1 MRESRL
7 VHFGALIVAS
17 MVFSG
22 CVANQPAAAPQQEP
36 QKVVVTPDEEVVIP
50 PSGEPAKPA
59 PKPKAKPA
67 PKPVAAPAPS
77 QAQPTVADLAKAAP
91 TTDSLL
97 EHYQVKLSSNKV
109 SVAVGDTL
117 SLHVIVDAPQYPIS
131 GSVAHAVQ
139 VSFSGLDFA
148 AEAPA
153 VECFRAHPSGSEII
167 YIVTATQAGTFDV
180 AANVSVFPTRE
191 CSTFSVQKS
200 SKPLIINVQ

>member
-22 CVANQPAAAPQQEP
+22 CVANQPAAAQKAPAA

-50 PSGEPAKPA
+50 PSGEPAKAA

-67 PKPVAAPAPS
+67 PKSVAAPS

-97 EHYQVKLSSNKV
+97 EHYQVKLSSNKT

-117 SLHVIVDAPQYPIS
+117 SLHVIVEAPQYPIS

-139 VSFSGLDFA
+139 VTFNGLDFA

-180 AANVSVFPTRE
+180 SANVSVFPTRE
-191 CSTFSVQKS
+191 CATFSVQKS
-200 SKPLIINVQ
+200 SAPVIINVQ